1 VESIIR
7 YTSKVSMLISGTGAS
22 RVPRFKSSTVSAF
35 ENFKTMA
42 FLYRYDYSY
51 LLKSMAEPM
60 RRRKAKRTWGKP
72 PLRPPSLKAGEVWGA
87 THH

>member
-7 YTSKVSMLISGTGAS
+7 YTSKLYMLISGTGAS

-35 ENFKTMA
+35 ESFKSMA

-51 LLKSMAEPM
+51 LLKSMADTVISQWQNLETPKGQTHM
-60 RRRKAKRTWGKP
+60 GKAAP
-72 PLRPPSLKAGEVWGA
+72 PTTELESW
-87 THH
+87 